1 MPPVKKSL
9 SLEEELQ
16 FQLRNMRP
24 PQQSM
29 PPVKKCL
36 FRKALGPP
44 IHQPPQSPSSPEPS
58 GKETKSGSDGDKS
71 LQQLCQQQ
79 RTVRKTQRLKYI
91 ALLLNNLILPVINMM
106 SALSSQKVITVMNQV
121 MMFSF

>member
-1 MPPVKKSL
+1 MFFSVVVRVSSSPKQLGKDFGNSSASSLNVHLMPS
-9 SLEEELQ
+9 SIAGDASY
-16 FQLRNMRP
+16 F
-24 PQQSM
+24 
-29 PPVKKCL
+29 KCL

-79 RTVRKTQRLKYI
+79 RTVRK
-91 ALLLNNLILPVINMM
+91 
-106 SALSSQKVITVMNQV
+106 ITVMNQV